1 MIKAGVIDEADNEC
15 EKDARKAEGN
25 QKLLRDAQ
33 ENIPQPKYVGKSYDS
48 CKLLLVGQNSGVA
61 PDIMLA
67 NDKVYTPSLRDLAVN
82 SGKFQESFRL
92 KLKNYAALSQSD
104 SVFCFVGFRCTAFI
118 YSHFLISPLQRSIFY
133 HNI

>member
-33 ENIPQPKYVGKSYDS
+33 ENIPQPEYVGKSYDS

-61 PDIMLA
+61 PDRMLA
-67 NDKVYTPSLRDLAVN
+67 KDISVPPSL
-82 SGKFQESFRL
+82 
-92 KLKNYAALSQSD
+92 ALN
-104 SVFCFVGFRCTAFI
+104 V
-118 YSHFLISPLQRSIFY
+118 SPSY
-133 HNI
+133 P